1 MSGTNDENPPPPPP
15 QEKQQTPTQQTPQT
29 VSTIKLPILKKGEYD
44 IWAMKIEHYLAH
56 TDYPIWEVI
65 QNGNGPVS
73 VTTDTSGQ
81 IKILPPKT
89 REEAHSHQLQLAK
102 YSICFLKNTSSTKD
116 VSTDYGV
123 SNTSGHCSKHEQ
135 TSTSSYSLLASQS
148 SSPQLDNKDLDQT
161 GRTLHFDEKEPVG
174 FDKTKVECY
183 NCHKTGHFAREC
195 RTKEVDR
202 RRDGWNTGNKDGS
215 RTRKKEESKA
225 LVTIDGESV
234 DWTTHSE
241 DDENYAFMASNSS
254 GSNTQRE
261 ELSDATAKINLILKV
276 LRKLKHTQKEKDDLE
291 VIVDK
296 WNHSSK
302 NLGKI
307 VNYSMSAR
315 DKFGLGYGDYRY
327 SGNLSYENEVFQ
339 SVFRC
344 NESDSKNLRPL
355 HKALLKQGAMQEC
368 RNQFVNETNVEVQP
382 KVWSDAPIIEEYESE
397 NRISSQSG
405 RSNKNLNQ
413 NIGHE
418 DKIDAGDSEKEDEFD
433 QDCYEMPIW
442 NSYSSTNSSVSK
454 LDNKRRG
461 SREEEQVFLDDLARL
476 QRQEKEANEE
486 AEALRKNLEQETENL
501 VTQSKKAVRSSVAD
515 FTNLET
521 VVNVSPI
528 PTSRINPSHPST
540 LILGDPTT
548 AVQTRSKVNKSSEAH
563 ALLKIS
569 EALEDESW
577 VDAMQEELLPVLR
590 FNRSLVM
597 NYECF
602 DEEVDF
608 QMSSMGELTFSF
620 LGPTSQTESNGM
632 FFNRIIC
639 AYSKSS
645 PSHSKDLSLSDVK
658 RIFRKSTTGGCQ
670 FLGRRLITWQCKKQT
685 IVATSTTK
693 AEYVAAASSCGQ
705 CLQNLSRIHLNM
717 HTTQAISPTYILA
730 TSLNTLLPTILI
742 SSKQHRLLLESILST
757 NMIAYL
763 EKTEGNVEFH
773 ESD

>member
-89 REEAHSHQLQLAK
+89 GEE
-102 YSICFLKNTSSTKD
+102 
-116 VSTDYGV
+116 V
-123 SNTSGHCSKHEQ
+123 
-135 TSTSSYSLLASQS
+135 
-148 SSPQLDNKDLDQT
+148 
-161 GRTLHFDEKEPVG
+161 
-174 FDKTKVECY
+174 
-183 NCHKTGHFAREC
+183 
-195 RTKEVDR
+195 
-202 RRDGWNTGNKDGS
+202 
-215 RTRKKEESKA
+215 
-225 LVTIDGESV
+225 IDGESV

-241 DDENYAFMASNSS
+241 DNENYAFMASNSS

-276 LRKLKHTQKEKDDLE
+276 LRKLKHK
-291 VIVDK
+291 
-296 WNHSSK
+296 
-302 NLGKI
+302 
-307 VNYSMSAR
+307 
-315 DKFGLGYGDYRY
+315 
-327 SGNLSYENEVFQ
+327 
-339 SVFRC
+339 
-344 NESDSKNLRPL
+344 
-355 HKALLKQGAMQEC
+355 
-368 RNQFVNETNVEVQP
+368 VQP

-454 LDNKRRG
+454 SDNKRGG